1 MEIRCIR
8 DVDEETW
15 KEFKELADKNNL
27 KMSLLLKLMVKE
39 MAKKSE
45 NSWKFILNSKKNL
58 SDQEA
63 EAMENTLR
71 KSRKE
76 WGFRE

>member
-15 KEFKELADKNNL
+15 KEFKKLADKSNL

-39 MAKKSE
+39 MARKSE
-45 NSWKFILNSKKNL
+45 DSWNLILNSKKNL
-58 SDQEA
+58 SDEEA
-63 EAMENTLR
+63 ETILKISE
-71 KSRKE
+71 KWRKE
-76 WGFRE
+76 RGFRE

>member
-15 KEFKELADKNNL
+15 KEFKELADKNKL

-39 MAKKSE
+39 MTKKSDSSW
-45 NSWKFILNSKKNL
+45 NSILNSKKNL
-58 SDQEA
+58 SKEEA
-63 EAMENTLR
+63 DILETISKKA
-71 KSRKE
+71 RKE
-76 WGFRE
+76 RGFRE